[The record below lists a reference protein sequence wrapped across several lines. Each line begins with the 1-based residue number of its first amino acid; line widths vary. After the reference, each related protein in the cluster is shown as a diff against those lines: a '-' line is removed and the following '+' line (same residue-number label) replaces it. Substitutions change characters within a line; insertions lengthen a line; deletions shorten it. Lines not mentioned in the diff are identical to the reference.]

1 MAASPYCPECGALN
15 PSDKQTCFA
24 CGHALAAAPASD
36 AAAGGVRLLRQRYRI
51 VRQIGAGGFAAVYQ
65 AEDTQLG
72 NRLVAVKEMSAR
84 GLTPEEV
91 RGATESFHGEALLLA
106 RLSHP
111 NLPRIYEQFEEAG
124 RWYLVMDFIAG
135 ETLEDYLEREGG
147 SLPVKE
153 ALQLGLQLTSV
164 LGYLHTRQPP
174 IVFRDLKPSNVMRA
188 PDGQVYLIDFGIARL
203 FKPGQTK
210 DTIAF
215 GSPGYAAPE
224 QYGKAQT
231 TPRSDVF
238 SLGALLHQM
247 LTGIDPSDAPFRF
260 KPLTMPRPAGLS
272 VLIERMVALDVEQRP
287 ASMELVRDDLEWML
301 RDPAPWRA
309 DEHEGVPAGPSLNL
323 VQAATG
329 AFPSVAPAPPVWQ
342 APSARGGPVMQPLP
356 PAKKKKR
363 AGCGG
368 LVVLVVVAAIL
379 FANNTLHN
387 IDEASNGG
395 NTSGGVVPVHALS
408 WSRDGSDM
416 AFGGDD
422 GHLELWS
429 VGAAPPTDLD
439 TGFKTVNALA
449 WAPNSYDLAVAGDA
463 GRIQILGYNG
473 EITTAADYSI
483 PSFAID
489 ALAWSPDG
497 NLLALAGGDGS
508 VRVVDAY
515 SGKLTATYQ
524 ADNSAVLTVAW
535 SPNGAYI
542 AFGGSDQTVQIWNT
556 STRKPYKVLQ
566 DAQGSIEIVAWSG
579 NGQLLASG
587 DASGHLQL
595 WGLKTGDLLFSYP
608 NAGSAITAV
617 AWSPDGQYL
626 AANGSDYS
634 VQVWKLND
642 TSPVYTYTQHSN
654 TITGVAWSADGY
666 RIASASDD
674 GTVQVWDAFSGND
687 PVTYQQP

>member
-1 MAASPYCPECGALN
+1 MAASPYCPHCGALN
-15 PSDKQTCFA
+15 PSEEKTCFA
-24 CGHALAAAPASD
+24 CGHALSAVTPTSVAVS
-36 AAAGGVRLLRQRYRI
+36 AGLRLLRQRYRI
-51 VRQIGAGGFAAVYQ
+51 VKQIGAGGFAAVYQ

-91 RGATESFHGEALLLA
+91 QEATESFHREALLLA

-135 ETLEDYLEREGG
+135 ETLEEYLARQGG

-153 ALQLGLQLTSV
+153 ALQLGLQLTNV

-174 IVFRDLKPSNVMRA
+174 IVFRDLKPSNVMRV
-188 PDGQVYLIDFGIARL
+188 PDGTVYLIDFGIARL
-203 FKPGQTK
+203 FKPGQQK

-247 LTGIDPSDAPFRF
+247 LTGIDPSDTPFRF
-260 KPLTMPRPAGLS
+260 KPLAMPRPAGLS
-272 VLIERMVALDVEQRP
+272 TLIERMVDLDVAKRP
-287 ASMELVRDDLEWML
+287 ASMDLVRDDLERML
-301 RDPAPWRA
+301 NDPSPWRV
-309 DEHEGVPAGPSLNL
+309 DEQNTTLPGASLRL
-323 VQAATG
+323 TQSATG
-329 AFPSVAPAPPVWQ
+329 AFPALAPAPPVWQ
-342 APSARGGPVMQPLP
+342 APPPQGGPVMTPQP
-356 PAKKKKR
+356 AAQKKKK

-368 LVVLVVVAAIL
+368 WIVLLVVGAIILANVAHH
-379 FANNTLHN
+379 NT
-387 IDEASNGG
+387 DS
-395 NTSGGVVPVHALS
+395 SGGDAPGRVVPVHALS
-408 WSRDGSDM
+408 WSRDGSEM

-429 VGAAPPTDLD
+429 VGATPPTDLD
-439 TGFKTVNALA
+439 TGLKTVNALA
-449 WAPNSYDLAVAGDA
+449 WAPNSYDLAVAGDV
-463 GRIQILGYNG
+463 GRILILTYNG
-473 EITTAADYSI
+473 ETTTAADYSI
-483 PSFAID
+483 PSFSID

-542 AFGGSDQTVQIWNT
+542 AFGGGDQTVQIWDT
-556 STRKPYKVLQ
+556 STRKPYKVLH
-566 DAQGSIEIVAWSG
+566 DAQGGIEMVAWSIT
-579 NGQLLASG
+579 GQILASG

-595 WGLKTGDLLFSYP
+595 WNPKTGSLLFSYP
-608 NAGSAITAV
+608 NAGSAIRAI
-617 AWSPDGQYL
+617 AWSPDDQYL
-626 AANGSDYS
+626 AANGGNYT
-634 VQVWKLND
+634 VQVWKPND
-642 TSPVYTYTQHSN
+642 ISPVYTYTQHSD
-654 TITGVAWSADGY
+654 TITAVAWSAEGY
-666 RIASASDD
+666 RIASASYD
-674 GTVQVWDAFSGND
+674 GTVQVWDAFSGKD
-687 PVTYQQP
+687 ELTYQQS